1 MQGSFKFEQETAHGE
16 LEQWGGSSPA
26 GSDREAAEAIG
37 SGRRWICEALDLSAR
52 GRKGWGGGY
61 ELEAEKGGVIGRVCA

>member
-1 MQGSFKFEQETAHGE
+1 MQGRFKFEQETAHGE
-16 LEQWGGSSPA
+16 LEQWCGSSPA
-26 GSDREAAEAIG
+26 GSNREEAEVIG
-37 SGRRWICEALDLSAR
+37 SGMRRICEALDLSAR